1 MGLTRRVAK
10 KRKPLIETSQLNR
23 WQLLKEFNR
32 HLSRAFENVPLH
44 PSWLDP
50 QRRLAA
56 ADYTSLFLLGVFNP
70 IVTSMRGL
78 CQASQLDKVQREVC
92 RRPVSLGSFSEAQ
105 HLLDPELLQHVYAG
119 LAAEV
124 ARRRP
129 QNAKGILPEMQIV
142 DSSLWYVLPRMHW
155 AIWRKQ
161 SVTQRAL
168 RLHVKFQVAD
178 QLPAQVSLTEGRRC
192 ERKEWEA
199 MAEPGEFH
207 VGDRYYGE
215 DYQALGRLLNR
226 GCSFAVRLRSDACWG
241 VEAELPVDEAARSAD
256 VFWQAWVRLGKAGD
270 GPRVRVVKI
279 LGQEE
284 QLLIATNLSE
294 TELSAELVSH
304 CYRQRWQVELFFRW
318 LKHIMGTR
326 HWLAESRDG
335 VTVQIYL
342 TLIAAQLLQLFS
354 GERPNKRALEL
365 LQFMVM
371 GWASA
376 EEVVALLQ
384 KQTRQ
389 RKKRAA

>member
-1 MGLTRRVAK
+1 MAK
-10 KRKPLIETSQLNR
+10 KHKPLLEISQLQR
-23 WQLLKEFNR
+23 WRLLKEFNG
-32 HLSRAFENVPLH
+32 HLARAFENVPLH
-44 PSWLDP
+44 RSWLDP

-56 ADYTSLFLLGVFNP
+56 ADYASLFLLGVFNP

-78 CQASQLDKVQREVC
+78 CQASQLAKVQREVC

-105 HLLDPELLQHVYAG
+105 HLLDPQLLKHVHDG

-129 QNAKGILPEMQIV
+129 RNAKGILPEMQIV

-161 SVTQRAL
+161 YVTQRAL

-178 QLPAQVSLTEGRRC
+178 QLPAQISLTEGRVC
-192 ERKEWEA
+192 ERKAWEA

-215 DYQALGRLLNR
+215 DYQALGRLRER
-226 GCSFAVRLRSDACWG
+226 GCSFAVRLRSDACWV
-241 VEAELPVDEAARSAD
+241 VEAELPVEEAARQVD
-256 VFWQAWVRLGKAGD
+256 VLWQAWVRLGKAGE
-270 GPRVRVVKI
+270 GPRLRVVRI

-294 TELSAELVSH
+294 TEMSAELVSH

-318 LKHIMGTR
+318 LKHLMGTR
-326 HWLAESRDG
+326 HWMAESRNG
-335 VTVQIYL
+335 VSVQIYL

-376 EEVVALLQ
+376 EEVVALLRSPPP
-384 KQTRQ
+384 T

>member
-1 MGLTRRVAK
+1 VA
-10 KRKPLIETSQLNR
+10 RKSNPPIKASQIHR
-23 WQLLKEFNR
+23 WQMLKEFNR
-32 HLSRAFENVPLH
+32 HLWRAFESVPLH
-44 PSWLDP
+44 SSWHDP
-50 QRRLAA
+50 QRLLAA

-78 CQASQLDKVQREVC
+78 CQASGLEKVQREVC

-105 HLLDPELLQHVYAG
+105 HLLDPELLRHVYEG
-119 LAAEV
+119 LQAEV

-129 QNAKGILPEMQIV
+129 KAPKGAVGPMQIV

-161 SVTQRAL
+161 YVTQRAL

-178 QLPAQVSLTEGRRC
+178 ALPAQISLTPGNVC

-199 MAEPGEFH
+199 MAQPDEFY

-215 DYQALGRLLNR
+215 DYQALGRLMER
-226 GCSFAVRLRSDACWG
+226 ACSFIVRLRTQACWV
-241 VEAELPVDEAARSAD
+241 VEEELPVDEAARQAD
-256 VFWQAWVRLGKAGD
+256 VLWQAWVRLGKAGQ
-270 GPRVRVVKI
+270 GPRVRVVRI

-284 QLLIATNLSE
+284 QLLLATNLSQ
-294 TELSAELVSH
+294 TQMSAELVSH

-326 HWLAESRDG
+326 HWMAQSRNG
-335 VTVQIYL
+335 VSLQIYL

-365 LQFMVM
+365 LQFMAM
-371 GWASA
+371 GWASPQ
-376 EEVVALLQ
+376 EVVALLKKQ
-384 KQTRQ
+384 PSRKRKKQT
-389 RKKRAA
+389 A